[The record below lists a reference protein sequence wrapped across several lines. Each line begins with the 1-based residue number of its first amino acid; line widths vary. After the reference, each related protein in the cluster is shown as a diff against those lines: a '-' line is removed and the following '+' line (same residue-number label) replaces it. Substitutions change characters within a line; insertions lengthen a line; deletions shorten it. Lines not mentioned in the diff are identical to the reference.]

1 MRSLGVRRLLV
12 GLPVGA
18 AVVIAAVVAV
28 QPLAA
33 RPAAA
38 AGGQYCYL
46 AGGSSSDGAVGY
58 EVKCVQAAS
67 GGSAGRGGS
76 SAEIVDTCKLA
87 DWQRVHLR
95 VRPDDDW
102 PLYCDGDDLCMLRPP
117 VEDREAAAEL
127 AAQLEPGSGGTVVE
141 RFCIYNNASGRPF
154 DEGWTYFIGGVPPG
168 PGMAARMLEAYGN
181 LAAPAAQIGHSP
193 NVDAVVNLDSWFWLA
208 GAPFAEFDGTPA
220 FSVVAVGEPVDI
232 TWTYGDGGS
241 DVDVCPVNGQPQ
253 VKSCASHV
261 YPRSSGSE
269 PTDAF
274 RVTAVRHYTVRYEM
288 FGLPLVIPPGVPT
301 AFDAAPVAIDLGV
314 VETQVTTD

>member
-1 MRSLGVRRLLV
+1 VRRLLV

-58 EVKCVQAAS
+58 EVQCVQTAT

-76 SAEIVDTCKLA
+76 SGEFVDTCKLEE
-87 DWQRVHLR
+87 WRRVHLSIS
-95 VRPDDDW
+95 PDDDW
-102 PLYCDGDDLCMLRPP
+102 PLYCSGDDDLCMFRPP
-117 VEDREAAAEL
+117 VEDREDAAEL
-127 AAQLEPGSGGTVVE
+127 AAQLKPGSPGYVVE
-141 RFCIYNNASGRPF
+141 RFCIYDNGTGPPF
-154 DEGWTYFIGGVPPG
+154 DEGADYFIGGVPPG

-181 LAAPAAQIGHSP
+181 LVAPAAQIGHSP
-193 NVDAVVNLDSWFWLA
+193 NADAVVNLDSWFWLD
-208 GAPFAEFDGTPA
+208 GAPFAEFAGTPA

-241 DVDVCPVNGQPQ
+241 DVDICPANGQPQ

-269 PTDAF
+269 PADAF
-274 RVTAVRHYTVRYEM
+274 RVTAARHYTVRYEM

-301 AFDAAPVAIDLGV
+301 AFDAAPVAVDLPV

>member
-1 MRSLGVRRLLV
+1 VRRLLA

-18 AVVIAAVVAV
+18 AVVIAAVVAA

-46 AGGSSSDGAVGY
+46 AGGSSSDGGVGY
-58 EVKCVQAAS
+58 EVRCVQTAS
-67 GGSAGRGGS
+67 GGSAGHGGS
-76 SAEIVDTCKLA
+76 SGEFVDTCRLVE
-87 DWQRVHLR
+87 WQRVHLSMS
-95 VRPDDDW
+95 PNDDW
-102 PLYCDGDDLCMLRPP
+102 PLYCDGYALCMFRPP

-127 AAQLEPGSGGTVVE
+127 ATQLKPGSPGYVVE
-141 RFCIYNNASGRPF
+141 RFCIDNNGRGGPLS
-154 DEGWTYFIGGVPPG
+154 DGWDYFIGGVPPG
-168 PGMAARMLEAYGN
+168 PGMAARMVEAYGN
-181 LAAPAAQIGHSP
+181 LAAPAARIGHSP
-193 NVDAVVNLDSWFWLA
+193 NVDAVVNLDSWFWLD

-232 TWTYGDGGS
+232 TWTYGDRGS
-241 DVDVCPVNGQPQ
+241 DVDSCPDNGRPQ
-253 VKSCASHV
+253 VKSCAWHV

-269 PTDAF
+269 PTHAF

-301 AFDAAPVAIDLGV
+301 AFDAAPVAVDLGV